1 MPELSSRTPRGGGN
15 VLDPHGPLSS
25 LSHPRLPGTA
35 PPLWLGRWTSGGV
48 PLVNPNGVTG
58 IEWMSIF
65 DCHIAPQAPFILFF
79 TYIFI
84 TF

>member
-1 MPELSSRTPRGGGN
+1 MPELSGRTLQGDGN
-15 VLDPHGPLSS
+15 VLDPHCPLSS
-25 LSHPRLPGTA
+25 HSHTSLPGSGTSSVA
-35 PPLWLGRWTSGGV
+35 GKWTFGGV
-48 PLVNPNGVTG
+48 LLVNPNVVTG
-58 IEWMSIF
+58 TKWMSIF